1 MSSII
6 QHYYQNLRNSMESK
20 EEAEI
25 DRLGYALYGLSED
38 EIKIVEGEIDLM
50 KDEIQKTLDSI
61 DIQKNVTE
69 TFKAIDEFQNTQTC
83 VFTFS
88 EAKKSEKGDFFKCK
102 NKHVVRF
109 SASCDYQE
117 FSKRLFPSTLVIN
130 EITYHCKDSLI
141 TTISFD
147 ELPRLNYE
155 VSLSDIYCGE
165 KAMYY
170 RMVLPLDKELS
181 FIRLF
186 DAYSFCYNK
195 SSWSCELIKT
205 YIEGREF
212 HIYKLSK
219 DNTKFLLIDCLSEI
233 EYQDFYDQ
241 CVCIL
246 CSLGI
251 LTGYFVENES
261 YIFSSNVLNFSSIQY
276 KEFRSLRDSKYAQ
289 NVILPIN
296 PFAFF
301 PKSEVEENRHL
312 MAHIHTDV
320 FTRLVN
326 KTRLSL
332 TLENSLFIFLEA
344 LSYPLDTQPA
354 CLSVVLEGLCNYVKD
369 ENESSFKPITDK
381 GKAREIRKKMKD
393 VLNDYEADFSMDGR
407 QIIEKRIDDINNP
420 TNRGKF
426 EKAIQLLGL
435 DLKDYEKEA
444 LLNRN
449 TFLHCTTELKTDYIE
464 IKQGSPD
471 YMKLFFASQ
480 ILVRLLYKMILKLI
494 GYEGYIVN
502 ILKYNEVIF
511 ESISEEPML
520 IKI

>member
-1 MSSII
+1 
-6 QHYYQNLRNSMESK
+6 
-20 EEAEI
+20 
-25 DRLGYALYGLSED
+25 
-38 EIKIVEGEIDLM
+38 M
-50 KDEIQKTLDSI
+50 KDEVQKLLDSI
-61 DIQKNVTE
+61 DIQKNITE
-69 TFKAIDEFQNTQTC
+69 TFKVIEEFQNSQTC

-88 EAKKSEKGDFFKCK
+88 ETQKSENGMFSKYK
-102 NKHVVRF
+102 NKHIVKF
-109 SASCDYQE
+109 SASCDYKE
-117 FSKRLFPSTLVIN
+117 FSKRLFLSTIIIN
-130 EITYHCKDSLI
+130 EITYHCEDSLI

-147 ELPRLNYE
+147 ELPSLNYE

-165 KAMYY
+165 KSKYY
-170 RMVLPLDKELS
+170 RMILPLDKELS

-186 DAYSFCYNK
+186 DTHSFCYNK
-195 SSWSCELIKT
+195 SGCSRELIKT
-205 YIEGREF
+205 YIKGREF

-219 DNTKFLLIDCLSEI
+219 DNTEYLFIDCLSEI
-233 EYQDFYDQ
+233 EYQEFYDQ

-251 LTGYFVENES
+251 LTGYFVENEC
-261 YIFSSNVLNFSSIQY
+261 YIVSANNLDFSFIQY
-276 KEFRSLRDSKYAQ
+276 KEFCSLRDSKYAP
-289 NVILPIN
+289 NNILPIN
-296 PFAFF
+296 PFSFF
-301 PKSEVEENRHL
+301 SRNEVENNRHL
-312 MAHIHTDV
+312 MAHICTDI

-326 KTRLSL
+326 KTYLSL

-381 GKAREIRKKMKD
+381 GKAKEIRKKMKEL
-393 VLNDYEADFSMDGR
+393 LNDYEDYFSTDGR

-435 DLKDYEKEA
+435 ELKNYEKEA

-449 TFLHCTTELKTDYIE
+449 TFLHCTTELKTDYLE
-464 IKQGSPD
+464 IKQGSPE
-471 YMKLFFASQ
+471 YIKLFFASQ
-480 ILVRLLYKMILKLI
+480 ILVRLLYKMILKII

-502 ILKYNEVIF
+502 ILKYNEDVF
-511 ESISEEPML
+511 ESIREEPML
-520 IKI
+520 VKI